1 MIIGCFDKG
10 DKCCE
15 ADGGIGDGGVGDGGV
30 GDGGAVR
37 KTCLCLLGRI
47 AYKFNRGVDASQ
59 PIS

>member
-1 MIIGCFDKG
+1 MIIGCFDRG

-15 ADGGIGDGGVGDGGV
+15 ADGGIGDGGVGDGGI
-30 GDGGAVR
+30 VR